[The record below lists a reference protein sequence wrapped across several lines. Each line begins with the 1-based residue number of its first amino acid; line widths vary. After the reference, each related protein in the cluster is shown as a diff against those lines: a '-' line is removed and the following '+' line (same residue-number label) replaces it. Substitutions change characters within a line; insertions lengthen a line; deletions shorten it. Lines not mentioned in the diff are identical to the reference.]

1 MTQATQAA
9 IQTHVSTRD
18 VQQFEGDALAVGV
31 FADEKT
37 LQGPAAALDEALA
50 GVIAELVA
58 NGEVTGAADEV
69 TLLHT
74 LGKIEPTRV
83 AIIGLG
89 ARGKFSV
96 DRVRRA
102 ASLASRTLRDAGAR
116 EVGLALAWAESGVN
130 LASAARAATE
140 GALLGLYEFSHYK
153 TPRSGKPRRA
163 IASITILGRG
173 REPALRSAVQRGQT
187 LAESANFARDLGNEP
202 PNVMTPTELGE
213 RARAMA
219 AEVGLACEIHGK
231 DWIREQAMGALLG
244 VNQGSVEEPRFI
256 VLRYAGGPEQ
266 APALALVGK
275 GITFDSG
282 GLSLKTNE
290 GMLGMKFDMCGGAA
304 VIGAMRAIALLKPA
318 INVVGIVP
326 ATENMPSGS
335 AYRPGDILRVSNGK
349 TIEINNTDAEGRLA
363 LSDALS
369 YAVKQGCAPI
379 IDAATLTGAMSV
391 ALGSVRAGVFSNDGE
406 FERAVEQAAS
416 ASGERVWA
424 MPMDDEY
431 EKLIH
436 SDIADVKQ
444 SGGRPAG
451 SISAAKVLSNFVGST
466 PWAHLDIAGVANR
479 TARDAEGES
488 GATGYGVRLFAEL
501 ASQLAGRKGE

>member
-1 MTQATQAA
+1 
-9 IQTHVSTRD
+9 
-18 VQQFEGDALAVGV
+18 
-31 FADEKT
+31 
-37 LQGPAAALDEALA
+37 
-50 GVIAELVA
+50 
-58 NGEVTGAADEV
+58 
-69 TLLHT
+69 
-74 LGKIEPTRV
+74 
-83 AIIGLG
+83 
-89 ARGKFSV
+89 
-96 DRVRRA
+96 
-102 ASLASRTLRDAGAR
+102 
-116 EVGLALAWAESGVN
+116 
-130 LASAARAATE
+130 
-140 GALLGLYEFSHYK
+140 
-153 TPRSGKPRRA
+153 
-163 IASITILGRG
+163 
-173 REPALRSAVQRGQT
+173 
-187 LAESANFARDLGNEP
+187 
-202 PNVMTPTELGE
+202 
-213 RARAMA
+213 
-219 AEVGLACEIHGK
+219 
-231 DWIREQAMGALLG
+231 
-244 VNQGSVEEPRFI
+244 
-256 VLRYAGGPEQ
+256 
-266 APALALVGK
+266 
-275 GITFDSG
+275 
-282 GLSLKTNE
+282 
-290 GMLGMKFDMCGGAA
+290 
-304 VIGAMRAIALLKPA
+304 
-318 INVVGIVP
+318 
-326 ATENMPSGS
+326 MPSGS